1 LTVTGVSGEEESG
14 RVKIEVWSDV
24 VCPWCYIGKGR
35 LDRALREFEHA
46 AEVEVIWRSYQLNP
60 DMPPGQAVPTLDY
73 LAGRFGPQAKAM
85 VSRVADL
92 AAAEGLAFDYD
103 ASLAVNTLDAHR
115 TLHLAADLGLA
126 DAAQERLF
134 RAHFAEGA
142 DLSEPDALAALL
154 GQVGVPAD
162 RVHEVLAGTQYADE
176 VRADIDQANAY
187 GAGGVP
193 FFVIDRRYGISGAQ
207 PVETFLHALRT
218 AHADQHSAAGSDPA
232 AD

>member
-1 LTVTGVSGEEESG
+1 
-14 RVKIEVWSDV
+14 VKIEIWSDV

-35 LDRALREFEHA
+35 ITRALQEFEHA
-46 AEVEVIWRSYQLNP
+46 AEVEITWRSYQLNP

-85 VSRVADL
+85 VGRVAEL
-92 AAAEGLAFDYD
+92 AVAEGLAFDYD
-103 ASLAVNTLDAHR
+103 ASLAVNTMDAHR
-115 TLHLAADLGLA
+115 ALHLAGDLGLA

-142 DLSEPDALAALL
+142 DLSEPDTLATLL
-154 GQVGVPAD
+154 GEVGVPAD
-162 RVHEVLAGTQYADE
+162 QVRTVLASTQYADA
-176 VRADIDQANAY
+176 VRADIDQANAF

-218 AHADQHSAAGSDPA
+218 AYADQHAAAGQDPVSD
-232 AD
+232 

>member
-1 LTVTGVSGEEESG
+1 LTVTSGNGTEESG
-14 RVKIEVWSDV
+14 LVKIEVWSDV
-24 VCPWCYIGKGR
+24 VCPWCYIGQGR

-46 AEVEVIWRSYQLNP
+46 GEVEVTWRSYQLNP

-73 LAGRFGPQAKAM
+73 LAERFGPQAKAM

-115 TLHLAADLGLA
+115 ALHLAADLGLA

-142 DLSEPDALAALL
+142 DLSDPDTLATLL

-162 RVHEVLAGTQYADE
+162 RVHAVLAGTQYADE
-176 VRADIDQANAY
+176 VRADIDQANAF

-207 PVETFLHALRT
+207 PVETFLRALRT
-218 AHADQHSAAGSDPA
+218 AHADQHAADADPA